1 MTKEIPILDSCDV
14 LVCGGGFGGI
24 SAALAAAMSEASGY
38 PVEPVPEAS
47 ANAGFKDW
55 FLQCFRRPAFTIE
68 MGIGENPLPMTQL
81 PALCRALRAI
91 MTTALLW

>member
-1 MTKEIPILDSCDV
+1 MTL
-14 LVCGGGFGGI
+14 

>member
-1 MTKEIPILDSCDV
+1 M
-14 LVCGGGFGGI
+14 
-24 SAALAAAMSEASGY
+24 
-38 PVEPVPEAS
+38 PEAS

-91 MTTALLW
+91 MTAALLW

>member
-1 MTKEIPILDSCDV
+1 MLTIRIQ
-14 LVCGGGFGGI
+14 
-24 SAALAAAMSEASGY
+24 
-38 PVEPVPEAS
+38 
-47 ANAGFKDW
+47 W

-91 MTTALLW
+91 MTAALLW